1 MLMNLY
7 FDVVVFNCK
16 RDDGAEGRK
25 LRHHCKVKTSYFIRS
40 VNRLLLTNLI
50 NPKDRITAR
59 GVCHEDSVLN

>member
-1 MLMNLY
+1 M
-7 FDVVVFNCK
+7 VVSQVCK

-25 LRHHCKVKTSYFIRS
+25 LRRQCKVKTSYFIRS
-40 VNRLLLTNLI
+40 VNRLLLPNLI